1 VCALVAAATRRS
13 AAAGGSRRDPLPS
26 PVAAESA
33 GALQRR
39 RGRRDGAL
47 HWVTRQGALRQPGF
61 GFGVKYIHI
70 RCPDAAAAGHAWWF
84 LLSPSMPI
92 GISKGHCKHQRP
104 PPSHIDQLRGF
115 FSPTSCLKKS
125 SCMCIAKM
133 DGWNNPP
140 ET

>member
-1 VCALVAAATRRS
+1 MCALVAAATRCS

-61 GFGVKYIHI
+61 GVKH
-70 RCPDAAAAGHAWWF
+70 
-84 LLSPSMPI
+84 L
-92 GISKGHCKHQRP
+92 
-104 PPSHIDQLRGF
+104 HIDAIATLLPGTC
-115 FSPTSCLKKS
+115 SP
-125 SCMCIAKM
+125 
-133 DGWNNPP
+133 
-140 ET
+140 

>member
-61 GFGVKYIHI
+61 GVKHLHI
-70 RCPDAAAAGHAWWF
+70 RCNSYITTGHMQPLVPVA
-84 LLSPSMPI
+84 
-92 GISKGHCKHQRP
+92 
-104 PPSHIDQLRGF
+104 
-115 FSPTSCLKKS
+115 PT
-125 SCMCIAKM
+125 
-133 DGWNNPP
+133 G
-140 ET
+140 TG